1 MENNQEWRN
10 PVNDETFRQA
20 IIDEEHLKLLSIGYL
35 VSAGVAALF
44 SLIGLLY
51 VIMGVTMGII
61 FSEAAKKGDQSTPP
75 AFMGWFF
82 GVIGVVIFLLLIAM
96 AILKFRTAKCIKT
109 RRSRAFC
116 MVMGAISCLEIPYGT
131 LLGVFTFLVLGR
143 NSVKDL
149 FEPQTA
155 SSPLV

>member
-1 MENNQEWRN
+1 MS
-10 PVNDETFRQA
+10 DETLRQA

-44 SLIGLLY
+44 SLFGLLY
-51 VIMGVTMGII
+51 VFLGVMMSIT
-61 FSEAAKKGDQSTPP
+61 FSEAAKKANQSAPP
-75 AFMGWFF
+75 AFIGWLF
-82 GVIGVVIFLLLIAM
+82 GIIGLVIFLLLIAM
-96 AILKFRTAKCIKT
+96 ALLKLQTARCIKR

-143 NSVKDL
+143 NSIKDL
-149 FEPQTA
+149 FEPRTA
-155 SSPLV
+155 SSPVV

>member
-1 MENNQEWRN
+1 MS
-10 PVNDETFRQA
+10 DETLRQA

-44 SLIGLLY
+44 SLFGLLY

-61 FSEAAKKGDQSTPP
+61 FSEAAKKANESSPP
-75 AFMGWFF
+75 AFIGWVF
-82 GVIGVVIFLLLIAM
+82 GIVGIVIFLLLIAM
-96 AILKFRTAKCIKT
+96 ALLKFQTARCIKR

-116 MVMGAISCLEIPYGT
+116 MVVGAISCLEIPYGT

-143 NSVKDL
+143 NSVKGL

>member
-1 MENNQEWRN
+1 MS
-10 PVNDETFRQA
+10 DEPLRQA

-44 SLIGLLY
+44 SLFGLLY

-61 FSEAAKKGDQSTPP
+61 FSEAAKRGDQSPPP
-75 AFMGWFF
+75 AFMGWLF
-82 GVIGVVIFLLLIAM
+82 GVIGLVIFLLLIAM
-96 AILKFRTAKCIKT
+96 AILKFLTARCIT
-109 RRSRAFC
+109 RRRSRAFC
-116 MVMGAISCLEIPYGT
+116 MVVGAISCLEIPYGT

-143 NSVKDL
+143 NSVKGL

>member
-1 MENNQEWRN
+1 
-10 PVNDETFRQA
+10 VSDEPLRQA

-44 SLIGLLY
+44 SLFGLLY
-51 VIMGVTMGII
+51 VFLGVMMSII
-61 FSEAAKKGDQSTPP
+61 FSEAAKKGDQSPPP
-75 AFMGWFF
+75 AFMGWFLGIF
-82 GVIGVVIFLLLIAM
+82 GLVIFLLLIAM
-96 AILKFRTAKCIKT
+96 AILKFLTARCIKR

-116 MVMGAISCLEIPYGT
+116 MVVGAISCLEIPYGT

-143 NSVKDL
+143 NSVKGL